1 MNYLNITLIPE
12 LQNDYY
18 LENGMVDKGL
28 HFISTEHA
36 LKYFKYDQNSDNNKE
51 FLQLCL
57 QKNNHGSD
65 LRAFEFENRASL
77 IVNEDYLEK
86 RYDLVLELNKIKFGN
101 YPKFAEILVATG
113 SNTLVEITSTFD
125 KYGLSWA
132 DTYWGFFSE
141 TANFESG
148 EGENKMGKILME
160 VRDILNCEAYV

>member
-1 MNYLNITLIPE
+1 MNYLNISNITE
-12 LQNDYY
+12 LQNDYI
-18 LENGMVDKGL
+18 LENGMEYKGL

-36 LKYFKYDQNSDNNKE
+36 LKHFKYNHNSDSNKE

-65 LRAFEFENRASL
+65 LRAYEFKNKTSL
-77 IVNEDYLEK
+77 VVNPDYLEK

-101 YPKFAEILVATG
+101 YPKLAKILVATG
-113 SNTLVEITSTFD
+113 SNTLVEITSSVD
-125 KYGLSWA
+125 KYGLAWA

-148 EGENKMGKILME
+148 EGENNMGKILME
-160 VRDILNCEAYV
+160 VRDMLNG